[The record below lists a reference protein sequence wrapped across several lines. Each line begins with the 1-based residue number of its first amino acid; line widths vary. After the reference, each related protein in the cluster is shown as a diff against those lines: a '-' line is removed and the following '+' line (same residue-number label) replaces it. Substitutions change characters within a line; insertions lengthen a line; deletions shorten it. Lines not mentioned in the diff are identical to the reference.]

1 MDSKIKHLELIQSV
15 INRMASNSFLL
26 KGWSVTLVAA
36 LIALSAKDADKT
48 IVLIAYLPWI
58 MFWTLDA
65 YYLRQER
72 LFRKIYER
80 VIELEEEEINF
91 SLDTKP
97 FKQEVDSWFK
107 TGFSVTLSIFHLILF
122 VAILIVTVILFFSP
136 AISSW
141 VAPAPS

>member
-26 KGWSVTLVAA
+26 KGWSVILVAA

-48 IVLIAYLPWI
+48 VVLIAYLPWI

-72 LFRKIYER
+72 LFRKLYER
-80 VIELEEEEINF
+80 VIGLKDEEINF
-91 SLDTKP
+91 SMDTTLY
-97 FKQEVDSWFK
+97 QGEVDSWFK
-107 TGFSVTLSIFHLILF
+107 TGWSVTLRIFHFTLF
-122 VAILIVTVILFFSP
+122 MAILIVTVILFFSS
-136 AISSW
+136 AITSW
-141 VAPAPS
+141 FAPATS